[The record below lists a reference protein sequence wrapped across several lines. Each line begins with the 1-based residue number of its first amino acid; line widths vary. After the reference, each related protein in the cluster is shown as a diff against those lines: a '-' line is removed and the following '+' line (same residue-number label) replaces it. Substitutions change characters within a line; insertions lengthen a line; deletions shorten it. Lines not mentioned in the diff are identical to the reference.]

1 MGIIILLA
9 EEEKHKNYI
18 YVCLYVDN
26 YEIKLGHLWPQ
37 VFPSFFLVHVIS
49 SCLISNRPDIWN
61 GRYLKWALSHSTCF
75 PALQSVTDTVCAA
88 GDLWH
93 T

>member
-26 YEIKLGHLWPQ
+26 YEIKLGHL
-37 VFPSFFLVHVIS
+37 
-49 SCLISNRPDIWN
+49 
-61 GRYLKWALSHSTCF
+61 
-75 PALQSVTDTVCAA
+75 
-88 GDLWH
+88 
-93 T
+93 